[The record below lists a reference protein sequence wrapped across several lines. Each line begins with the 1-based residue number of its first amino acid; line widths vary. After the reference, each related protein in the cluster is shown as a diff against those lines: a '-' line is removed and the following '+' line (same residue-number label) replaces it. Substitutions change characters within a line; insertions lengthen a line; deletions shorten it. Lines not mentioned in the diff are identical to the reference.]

1 MKSMITSMVIGVAFA
16 ACTPAEQPAEKI
28 AAMSIELPYVA
39 DYSSAVSLNVSDQG
53 LQTVLNS
60 YKAWEKGDYHALRVS
75 LADSVDF
82 NAWDG
87 FEYSG
92 KAEGLIERWTASRD
106 SLSDVKIKMHAW
118 TKSHFIDKN
127 TDVITVWYTEIDT
140 YKDGRIDS
148 AYWSDINMIKDG
160 KISWYSQYR
169 QSPKK

>member
-1 MKSMITSMVIGVAFA
+1 MITCLVIGVAVA
-16 ACTPAEQPAEKI
+16 ACTPAEKPAETI

-39 DYSSAVSLNVSDQG
+39 DYSSAVNLNVSDQG

-60 YKAWEKGDYHALRVS
+60 YKAWEKGDYRALRAS
-75 LADSVDF
+75 LSDSVTF

-92 KAEGLIERWTASRD
+92 KAEGLMERWTASRD
-106 SLSDVKIKMHAW
+106 SLSEVKIKMHAW

-140 YKDGRIDS
+140 HKDGKIDS
-148 AYWSDINMIKDG
+148 AYWSDVNMIKDG

-169 QSPKK
+169 QTPKK